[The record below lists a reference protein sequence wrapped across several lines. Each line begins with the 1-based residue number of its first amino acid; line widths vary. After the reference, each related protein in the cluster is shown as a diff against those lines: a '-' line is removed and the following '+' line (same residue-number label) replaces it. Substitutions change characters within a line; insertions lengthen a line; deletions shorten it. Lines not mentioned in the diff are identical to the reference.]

1 MLRSHTSSFVV
12 ALASAALLAGC
23 QTQRA
28 AEKDRTEELERRVAE
43 LEAQVAAS
51 PSPQVQEAVPAE
63 PVPAA
68 PPVVSAPRPAPVRR
82 AQAARPSTRPA
93 PVAPEPRAVEPARPA
108 ESALAVEPEARPVR
122 PEPIESLRLPQGTE
136 LKLRLE
142 TALSSATSR
151 EGDPVTAR
159 VESAVDDGGRITL
172 PGGTVLK
179 GRVVEVKRSGRVKG
193 RALVAVEFDRIVVR
207 GRTSELDAS
216 PISAEA
222 PDDHGRDAKIVG
234 GAAAAGAI
242 IGAIK
247 DGGEGFAKGAIIGG
261 AAGTG
266 AVLVTRG
273 RDIEIPAGS
282 QWTVRLKDA
291 VRL

>member
-43 LEAQVAAS
+43 LERQVPPS
-51 PSPQVQEAVPAE
+51 PSPQVLETVPVE
-63 PVPAA
+63 PAPAA
-68 PPVVSAPRPAPVRR
+68 PPAVSAPRPAPARR

-93 PVAPEPRAVEPARPA
+93 PVPRVEPVTPAEPVTPVEPA
-108 ESALAVEPEARPVR
+108 PEARPVR
-122 PEPIESLRLPQGTE
+122 PEPVESLRLGEGTE

-159 VESAVDDGGRITL
+159 VESATDDGGRITL

-193 RALVAVEFDRIVVR
+193 RALVAVDFDRIVVR
-207 GRTSELDAS
+207 GRTSELEAS

-247 DGGEGFAKGAIIGG
+247 DGGEGFAKGAILGG

-273 RDIEIPAGS
+273 KDIEIPAGS

>member
-1 MLRSHTSSFVV
+1 VV
-12 ALASAALLAGC
+12 ALSSAALLAGC

-43 LEAQVAAS
+43 LEAQLS
-51 PSPQVQEAVPAE
+51 PSPSPEMVAPEMAVPAPE
-63 PVPAA
+63 PAA
-68 PPVVSAPRPAPVRR
+68 PAIVESRPAPARPAR
-82 AQAARPSTRPA
+82 ASRSAQASRPA
-93 PVAPEPRAVEPARPA
+93 PSRRAEPAPAADPQPVVEPAPRVEPARPA
-108 ESALAVEPEARPVR
+108 PVEPAV
-122 PEPIESLRLPQGTE
+122 ESLRLPQGTE

-142 TALSSATSR
+142 TPLSSATSR
-151 EGDPVTAR
+151 EGDAVTAR
-159 VESAVDDGGRITL
+159 VENATDDEGRVAL

-179 GRVVEVKRSGRVKG
+179 GRVVEVRRAGRVKG
-193 RALVAVEFDRIVVR
+193 RALISVDFDRIVVR
-207 GRTSELDAS
+207 GRTSELEAS
-216 PISAEA
+216 PISVEA

-234 GAAAAGAI
+234 GAAAAGAV

-247 DGGEGFAKGAIIGG
+247 DGKEGFAKGAILGG

>member
-1 MLRSHTSSFVV
+1 MLRSHTSSLVV
-12 ALASAALLAGC
+12 LASAALLAGC

-43 LEAQVAAS
+43 LEAQLTPS
-51 PSPQVQEAVPAE
+51 PSPQVLEPAPVE
-63 PVPAA
+63 PAPAPA
-68 PPVVSAPRPAPVRR
+68 VSAPRPAPVRR
-82 AQAARPSTRPA
+82 AQAARPATRPA
-93 PVAPEPRAVEPARPA
+93 PVALEPRAVEPAEPVTPSEPA
-108 ESALAVEPEARPVR
+108 PEARPVR
-122 PEPIESLRLPQGTE
+122 PEPVESLRLAEGTE

-159 VESAVDDGGRITL
+159 VESATDDGGRITL

-179 GRVVEVKRSGRVKG
+179 GRVVEVKKSGRVKG
-193 RALVAVEFDRIVVR
+193 RAMVAVDFDRIVVR
-207 GRTSELDAS
+207 GRTSELEAS

-247 DGGEGFAKGAIIGG
+247 DGGEGFAKGAILGG

-273 RDIEIPAGS
+273 KDIEIPAGS

>member
-1 MLRSHTSSFVV
+1 V
-12 ALASAALLAGC
+12 
-23 QTQRA
+23 
-28 AEKDRTEELERRVAE
+28 
-43 LEAQVAAS
+43 
-51 PSPQVQEAVPAE
+51 
-63 PVPAA
+63 
-68 PPVVSAPRPAPVRR
+68 RPAPAR
-82 AQAARPSTRPA
+82 ARQARPA
-93 PVAPEPRAVEPARPA
+93 PAVDPEPRAVEPVPPVAP
-108 ESALAVEPEARPVR
+108 EPEARPVTR
-122 PEPIESLRLPQGTE
+122 PEPVETLRLPEGTE

-193 RALVAVEFDRIVVR
+193 RAMVAVDFDRIVVR
-207 GRTSELDAS
+207 GRTSELEAS

-247 DGGEGFAKGAIIGG
+247 DGGEGFAKGAILGG

>member
-1 MLRSHTSSFVV
+1 MLRIRSTSFLV
-12 ALASAALLAGC
+12 ALSSAAVLAGC
-23 QTQRA
+23 GTQRA
-28 AEKDRTEELERRVAE
+28 AEKDRTEELERRLAE
-43 LEAQVAAS
+43 LERQAASSAS
-51 PSPQVQEAVPAE
+51 PSPEVVMPA
-63 PVPAA
+63 PVA
-68 PPVVSAPRPAPVRR
+68 PPAVSAGRSAPVHRAPVRR
-82 AQAARPSTRPA
+82 AEASRPAPAPVEPRAAEPAVPVEREPEAGPVTRPA
-93 PVAPEPRAVEPARPA
+93 PV
-108 ESALAVEPEARPVR
+108 ESV
-122 PEPIESLRLPQGTE
+122 RLPEGTE

-159 VESAVDDGGRITL
+159 VENAIDDGGRIAL

-193 RALVAVEFDRIVVR
+193 RALVAVDFDRIVVR
-207 GRTSELDAS
+207 GRTSELEAS

-242 IGAIK
+242 IGVIK
-247 DGGEGFAKGAIIGG
+247 DGGEGLAKGAILGG

>member
-1 MLRSHTSSFVV
+1 MLRIRLASSIVV
-12 ALASAALLAGC
+12 LSSAALLAGC
-23 QTQRA
+23 QTRA
-28 AEKDRTEELERRVAE
+28 AEKDRTEELERRLAE
-43 LEAQVAAS
+43 LERQVAPS
-51 PSPQVQEAVPAE
+51 PSPEMVAPELM
-63 PVPAA
+63 A
-68 PPVVSAPRPAPVRR
+68 PPAVSEGRPAPARPAPVRR
-82 AQAARPSTRPA
+82 AEISRPAPAANPEPRAAEPVPVGEPELESRPVTRPA
-93 PVAPEPRAVEPARPA
+93 PV
-108 ESALAVEPEARPVR
+108 
-122 PEPIESLRLPQGTE
+122 ESLRLPEGTE

-151 EGDPVTAR
+151 EGDTVTAR
-159 VESAVDDGGRITL
+159 VESATDDGGRVAL

-193 RALVAVEFDRIVVR
+193 RAMVAVDFDRIVVR
-207 GRTSELDAS
+207 GRTSELEAS

-247 DGGEGFAKGAIIGG
+247 DGGEGFAKGAILGG